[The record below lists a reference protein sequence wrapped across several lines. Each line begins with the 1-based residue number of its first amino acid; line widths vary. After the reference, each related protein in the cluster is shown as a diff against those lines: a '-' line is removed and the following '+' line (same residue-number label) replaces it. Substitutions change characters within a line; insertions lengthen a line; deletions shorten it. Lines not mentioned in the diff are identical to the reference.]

1 MRIDLHTHSNASDG
15 TQSPAEVVSSA
26 AESGLDVVALTDHDT
41 TAGWVEAAEAAA
53 REGVALVRGIE
64 VSCNYEGISIH
75 LLGYLQDP
83 TAPGLLEELERS
95 RESREARAQSIVE
108 RLSRVVPLTWDDV
121 LKQVEPGAT
130 VGRHGFDDRVL
141 HDDPACARERVRH
154 HRDAT
159 GLPHEAHRRHR
170 IGCIVRLIEGG
181 AVIEILFERLT
192 TLSDDPLRHHRI
204 CDVWAADGG
213 PRLDLFE
220 DVIPGQRHN
229 SRQPL
234 DDALHSGLPTLPRA
248 LQLFEQP
255 RRRGVLEIA
264 EQVDADAFVV
274 AGDLDPTDKGDPFPR
289 RGLSGLDPSCGR
301 VVVGEG
307 HDIQP

>member
-130 VGRHGFDDRVL
+130 VGRPHIADAMVAKGIVAERGEAFEKYLYDGSPFYES
-141 HDDPACARERVRH
+141 HYAPDPVTA
-154 HRDAT
+154 
-159 GLPHEAHRRHR
+159 
-170 IGCIVRLIEGG
+170 VRLVRQAGG
-181 AVIEILFERLT
+181 VAVMAHPFASARGIVVKDAVIEAMAAEGMAGLEVY
-192 TLSDDPLRHHRI
+192 HR
-204 CDVWAADGG
+204 DHSADGVQHG
-213 PRLDLFE
+213 LDLAASLDLFVTGSS
-220 DVIPGQRHN
+220 DYH
-229 SRQPL
+229 
-234 DDALHSGLPTLPRA
+234 
-248 LQLFEQP
+248 
-255 RRRGVLEIA
+255 
-264 EQVDADAFVV
+264 
-274 AGDLDPTDKGDPFPR
+274 
-289 RGLSGLDPSCGR
+289 
-301 VVVGEG
+301 GEG
-307 HDIQP
+307 KPNLLGENTTDPVVLQQIEALAHGVKVLRP

>member
-130 VGRHGFDDRVL
+130 VGRPHIADAMVAKGIVAERGEAFEKYLYDGSPFYES
-141 HDDPACARERVRH
+141 HYAPDPVTA
-154 HRDAT
+154 
-159 GLPHEAHRRHR
+159 
-170 IGCIVRLIEGG
+170 VRLVRQAGG
-181 AVIEILFERLT
+181 VAVMAHPFASARGIVVKDAVIEAMAAEGMAGLEVY
-192 TLSDDPLRHHRI
+192 HR
-204 CDVWAADGG
+204 DHSADGVQHG
-213 PRLDLFE
+213 LDLAASLDLFVTGSS
-220 DVIPGQRHN
+220 DYH
-229 SRQPL
+229 
-234 DDALHSGLPTLPRA
+234 
-248 LQLFEQP
+248 
-255 RRRGVLEIA
+255 
-264 EQVDADAFVV
+264 
-274 AGDLDPTDKGDPFPR
+274 
-289 RGLSGLDPSCGR
+289 
-301 VVVGEG
+301 GEG
-307 HDIQP
+307 KPNLLGENTTDPIVLQQIEALAHGVKVLRP